1 MVKHPH
7 QGVVVGVGLKHP
19 FSQSQLIVAH
29 DELASPSP
37 APSTPIFYH
46 PLYIVWLE
54 SEGVF
59 EAHLPHSVSSV
70 SPVALFVGGPE
81 RHIFPMTGLSAT
93 DWMGGRG
100 RGRWVEKHLI
110 DIWLPFAKP
119 ANVMENDAGEPV
131 MDS

>member
-7 QGVVVGVGLKHP
+7 QGVVVGGGRKHP

-29 DELASPSP
+29 DELASPSS
-37 APSTPIFYH
+37 STPIYH

-59 EAHLPHSVSSV
+59 EALLPHSVSSV
-70 SPVALFVGGPE
+70 SPVALFVGG
-81 RHIFPMTGLSAT
+81 HIFPMTGLSAT

-100 RGRWVEKHLI
+100 REGDEWKNI
-110 DIWLPFAKP
+110 
-119 ANVMENDAGEPV
+119 
-131 MDS
+131 